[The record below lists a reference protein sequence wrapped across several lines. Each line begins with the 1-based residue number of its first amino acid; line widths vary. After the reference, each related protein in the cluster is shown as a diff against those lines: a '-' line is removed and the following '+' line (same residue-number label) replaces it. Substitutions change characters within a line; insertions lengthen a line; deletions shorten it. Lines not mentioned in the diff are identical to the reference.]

1 MKKTIVTSMLVSSG
15 ILLSSHSAYADSV
28 ENSGESSSGPNSAE
42 IEQNVDSPQSVNTVQ
57 PSAQQKSQNVAMQP
71 KSSID
76 TKVQNGNNVSTETE
90 AHDGATEVT
99 PHNDAHVNPQTE
111 TVSPQVEHDTHEH
124 VGHAHDGHHHEE
136 IHQHHPIEEEREAH
150 PEQEKV
156 QNIGPVDHITRNEKD
171 LKDNK
176 QVVDPNNFS
185 AISFE
190 LYDPFKSNAQLIMP
204 EGQKTSSFGYY
215 VLKQTN
221 WKDIPFQLPQ
231 VSIPEGYYLKY
242 WSYDLP
248 KEGQVTRDRAF
259 RAHIGLEKY
268 RNTPPVIGPFTNST
282 SVEVTERLK
291 QVDRDDYAPV
301 FFKALNNGH
310 FIVGS
315 QVSNNIVYY
324 LKHGQT
330 WQQLKESGLIIPT
343 PVANDDNTEFIEWRN
358 ALPQDNEYPTVNFYL
373 GAFGTKDLLIG
384 SYVPSD
390 VNHPLDD
397 NDPAR
402 PHPRDITRSYDKNHY
417 TPIAF
422 VADGPGYLDDFTSVE
437 KALVY
442 LVRNNPTWK
451 DSAFGAPTPIPDE
464 GSVFV
469 GWDSPISDSGDNKVE
484 RKVFKAIF
492 KSKEELAAKDWDTP
506 NAQEGKATEDAHA
519 EAWEKEAETKDWDTP
534 NAQEGKVTEDAHAEA
549 WEKEAETKDWDT
561 PNAQEGKA
569 TEDAHAEAWEKE
581 AETKDWDTPNAQEGK
596 VTEDA
601 HAEAWE
607 KEAET
612 KDWDTPN
619 AQEGKATEDAH
630 AEAWEKEAEKHQ
642 TDFPNEN
649 HQNQPDMSSH
659 DKQAMDQKSSSNAI
673 SKDKMQ
679 SQQVA
684 HEKNM
689 DQPQTEH
696 KSMQSTVQAQMM
708 NTRPS
713 KTQNMNMMSSAGS
726 HDDAQY
732 PSPSI
737 LNAVPSEPHGVN
749 IMTTEMQT
757 VKQSHLTDNL
767 HKNDMVTASQQHEE
781 KMLPETGQNGRS
793 FPMLLSLLFTSMGA
807 FILRKTK

>member
-42 IEQNVDSPQSVNTVQ
+42 IEQNVDSPQSVNTVR

-90 AHDGATEVT
+90 AHDGATEET

-259 RAHIGLEKY
+259 RAHIGIEKY
-268 RNTPPVIGPFTNST
+268 RNTPPVIGPFTNAT

-534 NAQEGKVTEDAHAEA
+534 NAQEGK
-549 WEKEAETKDWDT
+549 
-561 PNAQEGKA
+561 
-569 TEDAHAEAWEKE
+569 
-581 AETKDWDTPNAQEGK
+581 
-596 VTEDA
+596 
-601 HAEAWE
+601 
-607 KEAET
+607 
-612 KDWDTPN
+612 
-619 AQEGKATEDAH
+619 ATEDAH

-642 TDFPNEN
+642 ADFPNEN
-649 HQNQPDMSSH
+649 HQNQSDMSSH

-713 KTQNMNMMSSAGS
+713 KTQNVNMMSSAGS

-793 FPMLLSLLFTSMGA
+793 FLMLLSLLFTSMGA

>member
-1 MKKTIVTSMLVSSG
+1 
-15 ILLSSHSAYADSV
+15 
-28 ENSGESSSGPNSAE
+28 
-42 IEQNVDSPQSVNTVQ
+42 
-57 PSAQQKSQNVAMQP
+57 
-71 KSSID
+71 
-76 TKVQNGNNVSTETE
+76 
-90 AHDGATEVT
+90 
-99 PHNDAHVNPQTE
+99 
-111 TVSPQVEHDTHEH
+111 
-124 VGHAHDGHHHEE
+124 
-136 IHQHHPIEEEREAH
+136 
-150 PEQEKV
+150 
-156 QNIGPVDHITRNEKD
+156 
-171 LKDNK
+171 
-176 QVVDPNNFS
+176 
-185 AISFE
+185 
-190 LYDPFKSNAQLIMP
+190 
-204 EGQKTSSFGYY
+204 
-215 VLKQTN
+215 
-221 WKDIPFQLPQ
+221 
-231 VSIPEGYYLKY
+231 
-242 WSYDLP
+242 
-248 KEGQVTRDRAF
+248 
-259 RAHIGLEKY
+259 
-268 RNTPPVIGPFTNST
+268 
-282 SVEVTERLK
+282 
-291 QVDRDDYAPV
+291 
-301 FFKALNNGH
+301 
-310 FIVGS
+310 
-315 QVSNNIVYY
+315 
-324 LKHGQT
+324 
-330 WQQLKESGLIIPT
+330 
-343 PVANDDNTEFIEWRN
+343 
-358 ALPQDNEYPTVNFYL
+358 
-373 GAFGTKDLLIG
+373 
-384 SYVPSD
+384 
-390 VNHPLDD
+390 
-397 NDPAR
+397 
-402 PHPRDITRSYDKNHY
+402 
-417 TPIAF
+417 
-422 VADGPGYLDDFTSVE
+422 
-437 KALVY
+437 
-442 LVRNNPTWK
+442 
-451 DSAFGAPTPIPDE
+451 
-464 GSVFV
+464 
-469 GWDSPISDSGDNKVE
+469 
-484 RKVFKAIF
+484 
-492 KSKEELAAKDWDTP
+492 
-506 NAQEGKATEDAHA
+506 
-519 EAWEKEAETKDWDTP
+519 
-534 NAQEGKVTEDAHAEA
+534 
-549 WEKEAETKDWDT
+549 
-561 PNAQEGKA
+561 
-569 TEDAHAEAWEKE
+569 
-581 AETKDWDTPNAQEGK
+581 QEGK

>member
-268 RNTPPVIGPFTNST
+268 RNTPPVIGPFTNAT

-519 EAWEKEAETKDWDTP
+519 EAWEKEAE
-534 NAQEGKVTEDAHAEA
+534 Q
-549 WEKEAETKDWDT
+549 
-561 PNAQEGKA
+561 
-569 TEDAHAEAWEKE
+569 
-581 AETKDWDTPNAQEGK
+581 
-596 VTEDA
+596 
-601 HAEAWE
+601 
-607 KEAET
+607 
-612 KDWDTPN
+612 
-619 AQEGKATEDAH
+619 
-630 AEAWEKEAEKHQ
+630 HQ

-713 KTQNMNMMSSAGS
+713 KTQNVNMMSSAGS

-757 VKQSHLTDNL
+757 VKQSYLTDNL

>member
-534 NAQEGKVTEDAHAEA
+534 NAQEGK
-549 WEKEAETKDWDT
+549 
-561 PNAQEGKA
+561 
-569 TEDAHAEAWEKE
+569 
-581 AETKDWDTPNAQEGK
+581 
-596 VTEDA
+596 
-601 HAEAWE
+601 
-607 KEAET
+607 
-612 KDWDTPN
+612 
-619 AQEGKATEDAH
+619 ATEDAH

>member
-76 TKVQNGNNVSTETE
+76 TKVQNENNVSTETE
-90 AHDGATEVT
+90 AHHGATEVT

-268 RNTPPVIGPFTNST
+268 RNTPPVIGPFTNAT

-422 VADGPGYLDDFTSVE
+422 VADGPGHLDDYTSVE

-519 EAWEKEAETKDWDTP
+519 EAWEKEAE
-534 NAQEGKVTEDAHAEA
+534 
-549 WEKEAETKDWDT
+549 
-561 PNAQEGKA
+561 
-569 TEDAHAEAWEKE
+569 
-581 AETKDWDTPNAQEGK
+581 
-596 VTEDA
+596 
-601 HAEAWE
+601 
-607 KEAET
+607 
-612 KDWDTPN
+612 
-619 AQEGKATEDAH
+619 
-630 AEAWEKEAEKHQ
+630 KHQ
-642 TDFPNEN
+642 ADFPNEN

-713 KTQNMNMMSSAGS
+713 KTQNVNMMSSAGS

>member
-76 TKVQNGNNVSTETE
+76 TKVQNENNVSTETE
-90 AHDGATEVT
+90 AHHGATEVT

-111 TVSPQVEHDTHEH
+111 TVSPQVEHNTHEH

-268 RNTPPVIGPFTNST
+268 RNTPPVIGPFTNAT

-422 VADGPGYLDDFTSVE
+422 VADGPGHLDDYTSVE

-534 NAQEGKVTEDAHAEA
+534 NAQEGK
-549 WEKEAETKDWDT
+549 
-561 PNAQEGKA
+561 
-569 TEDAHAEAWEKE
+569 
-581 AETKDWDTPNAQEGK
+581 
-596 VTEDA
+596 
-601 HAEAWE
+601 
-607 KEAET
+607 
-612 KDWDTPN
+612 
-619 AQEGKATEDAH
+619 ATEDAH

-642 TDFPNEN
+642 ADFPNEN
-649 HQNQPDMSSH
+649 HQNQPDMSPH

-713 KTQNMNMMSSAGS
+713 KIQNVNMMSSAGS

>member
-76 TKVQNGNNVSTETE
+76 TKVQNENNVSTETE
-90 AHDGATEVT
+90 AHHGATEVT

-221 WKDIPFQLPQ
+221 WKDVPFQLPQ

-268 RNTPPVIGPFTNST
+268 RNTPPVLGPFTNAT

-310 FIVGS
+310 FIAGK

-330 WQQLKESGLIIPT
+330 WQQLKENGLIIPT
-343 PVANDDNTEFIEWRN
+343 PVPNDNNTEFIEWRN

-373 GAFGTKDLLIG
+373 GAFGTKDLLID
-384 SYVPSD
+384 SYVPTD

-402 PHPRDITRSYDKNHY
+402 PHPRDITRPYDKNHY

-422 VADGPGYLDDFTSVE
+422 VADGPGYLDDYTSVE

-534 NAQEGKVTEDAHAEA
+534 NAQEGKATEDAHAEA

-596 VTEDA
+596 
-601 HAEAWE
+601 
-607 KEAET
+607 
-612 KDWDTPN
+612 
-619 AQEGKATEDAH
+619 ATEDAH

-642 TDFPNEN
+642 ADFPNEN

-684 HEKNM
+684 DEKNM
-689 DQPQTEH
+689 DQSQTEH
-696 KSMQSTVQAQMM
+696 KSMQPSVQVRMM
-708 NTRPS
+708 HTTPS
-713 KTQNMNMMSSAGS
+713 KTQHVNMMSGTGS
-726 HDDAQY
+726 HNDVQY
-732 PSPSI
+732 PSRSI
-737 LNAVPSEPHGVN
+737 LNAVPNESHRVKM
-749 IMTTEMQT
+749 MTAEMQT
-757 VKQSHLTDNL
+757 VKQSHLTDNV
-767 HKNDMVTASQQHEE
+767 HKNDMVAASQQHEE
-781 KMLPETGQNGRS
+781 KMLPETGQKGRS

>member
-28 ENSGESSSGPNSAE
+28 ENSGESSSGSNSAE
-42 IEQNVDSPQSVNTVQ
+42 IEQNVDSPQSVNTVR

-90 AHDGATEVT
+90 AHDGATEET

-259 RAHIGLEKY
+259 RAHIGIEKY
-268 RNTPPVIGPFTNST
+268 RNTPPVIGPFTNAT

-343 PVANDDNTEFIEWRN
+343 PVTNDDNTEFIEWRN

-534 NAQEGKVTEDAHAEA
+534 NAQEG
-549 WEKEAETKDWDT
+549 
-561 PNAQEGKA
+561 
-569 TEDAHAEAWEKE
+569 
-581 AETKDWDTPNAQEGK
+581 
-596 VTEDA
+596 
-601 HAEAWE
+601 
-607 KEAET
+607 
-612 KDWDTPN
+612 
-619 AQEGKATEDAH
+619 
-630 AEAWEKEAEKHQ
+630 
-642 TDFPNEN
+642 
-649 HQNQPDMSSH
+649 
-659 DKQAMDQKSSSNAI
+659 
-673 SKDKMQ
+673 
-679 SQQVA
+679 
-684 HEKNM
+684 
-689 DQPQTEH
+689 
-696 KSMQSTVQAQMM
+696 
-708 NTRPS
+708 
-713 KTQNMNMMSSAGS
+713 
-726 HDDAQY
+726 
-732 PSPSI
+732 
-737 LNAVPSEPHGVN
+737 
-749 IMTTEMQT
+749 
-757 VKQSHLTDNL
+757 
-767 HKNDMVTASQQHEE
+767 
-781 KMLPETGQNGRS
+781 
-793 FPMLLSLLFTSMGA
+793 
-807 FILRKTK
+807 

>member
-76 TKVQNGNNVSTETE
+76 TKVQNENNVSTETE
-90 AHDGATEVT
+90 AHHGATEVT

-268 RNTPPVIGPFTNST
+268 RNTPPVIGPFTNAT

-330 WQQLKESGLIIPT
+330 WQQLKETGLIIPT

-422 VADGPGYLDDFTSVE
+422 VADGPGHLDDYTSVE

-534 NAQEGKVTEDAHAEA
+534 NAQEGK
-549 WEKEAETKDWDT
+549 
-561 PNAQEGKA
+561 
-569 TEDAHAEAWEKE
+569 
-581 AETKDWDTPNAQEGK
+581 
-596 VTEDA
+596 
-601 HAEAWE
+601 
-607 KEAET
+607 
-612 KDWDTPN
+612 
-619 AQEGKATEDAH
+619 ATEDAH

-642 TDFPNEN
+642 ADFPNEN

-713 KTQNMNMMSSAGS
+713 KIQNVNMMSSAGS

>member
-76 TKVQNGNNVSTETE
+76 TKVQNENNVSTETE
-90 AHDGATEVT
+90 AHHGATEVT

-111 TVSPQVEHDTHEH
+111 TVSPQVEHNTHEH

-268 RNTPPVIGPFTNST
+268 RNTPPVIGPFTNAT

-422 VADGPGYLDDFTSVE
+422 VADGPGHLDDYTSVE

-534 NAQEGKVTEDAHAEA
+534 NAQEGKA
-549 WEKEAETKDWDT
+549 
-561 PNAQEGKA
+561 
-569 TEDAHAEAWEKE
+569 
-581 AETKDWDTPNAQEGK
+581 
-596 VTEDA
+596 TEDA

-642 TDFPNEN
+642 ADFPNEN
-649 HQNQPDMSSH
+649 HQNQPDMSPH

-713 KTQNMNMMSSAGS
+713 KIQNVNMMSSAGS

>member
-76 TKVQNGNNVSTETE
+76 TKVQNENNVSTETE
-90 AHDGATEVT
+90 AHHGATEVT

-268 RNTPPVIGPFTNST
+268 RNTPPVIGPFTNAT

-422 VADGPGYLDDFTSVE
+422 VADGPGHLDDYTSVE

-534 NAQEGKVTEDAHAEA
+534 NAQEGKA
-549 WEKEAETKDWDT
+549 
-561 PNAQEGKA
+561 
-569 TEDAHAEAWEKE
+569 
-581 AETKDWDTPNAQEGK
+581 
-596 VTEDA
+596 TEDA

-642 TDFPNEN
+642 ADFPNEN
-649 HQNQPDMSSH
+649 HQNQPDMSPH

-713 KTQNMNMMSSAGS
+713 KIQNVNMMSSAGS

-737 LNAVPSEPHGVN
+737 LNAVPSESHRVN

-757 VKQSHLTDNL
+757 VKQSHLIDNL

>member
-76 TKVQNGNNVSTETE
+76 TKVQNENNVSTETE
-90 AHDGATEVT
+90 AHHGATEVT

-268 RNTPPVIGPFTNST
+268 RNTPPVIGPFTNAT

-422 VADGPGYLDDFTSVE
+422 VADGPGHLDDYTSVE

-534 NAQEGKVTEDAHAEA
+534 NAQEGK
-549 WEKEAETKDWDT
+549 
-561 PNAQEGKA
+561 
-569 TEDAHAEAWEKE
+569 
-581 AETKDWDTPNAQEGK
+581 
-596 VTEDA
+596 
-601 HAEAWE
+601 
-607 KEAET
+607 
-612 KDWDTPN
+612 
-619 AQEGKATEDAH
+619 ATEDAH

-642 TDFPNEN
+642 ADFPNEN

-713 KTQNMNMMSSAGS
+713 KTQNVNMMSSAGS

>member
-534 NAQEGKVTEDAHAEA
+534 NAQEGK
-549 WEKEAETKDWDT
+549 
-561 PNAQEGKA
+561 A

-596 VTEDA
+596 V
-601 HAEAWE
+601 
-607 KEAET
+607 
-612 KDWDTPN
+612 
-619 AQEGKATEDAH
+619 TEDAH

>member
-581 AETKDWDTPNAQEGK
+581 AE
-596 VTEDA
+596 
-601 HAEAWE
+601 
-607 KEAET
+607 
-612 KDWDTPN
+612 
-619 AQEGKATEDAH
+619 
-630 AEAWEKEAEKHQ
+630 KHQ

>member
-28 ENSGESSSGPNSAE
+28 ENSGESSSGSNSAE
-42 IEQNVDSPQSVNTVQ
+42 IEQNVDSPQSVNTVR

-90 AHDGATEVT
+90 AHNGATEET

-268 RNTPPVIGPFTNST
+268 RNTPPVIGPFTNAT

-291 QVDRDDYAPV
+291 QVDSDDYAPV

-422 VADGPGYLDDFTSVE
+422 VADGPGHLDDYTSVE

-506 NAQEGKATEDAHA
+506 NAQEGK
-519 EAWEKEAETKDWDTP
+519 
-534 NAQEGKVTEDAHAEA
+534 VTEDAHAEA
-549 WEKEAETKDWDT
+549 WEKEAE
-561 PNAQEGKA
+561 
-569 TEDAHAEAWEKE
+569 
-581 AETKDWDTPNAQEGK
+581 
-596 VTEDA
+596 
-601 HAEAWE
+601 
-607 KEAET
+607 
-612 KDWDTPN
+612 
-619 AQEGKATEDAH
+619 
-630 AEAWEKEAEKHQ
+630 
-642 TDFPNEN
+642 
-649 HQNQPDMSSH
+649 
-659 DKQAMDQKSSSNAI
+659 
-673 SKDKMQ
+673 
-679 SQQVA
+679 
-684 HEKNM
+684 
-689 DQPQTEH
+689 
-696 KSMQSTVQAQMM
+696 
-708 NTRPS
+708 
-713 KTQNMNMMSSAGS
+713 
-726 HDDAQY
+726 
-732 PSPSI
+732 
-737 LNAVPSEPHGVN
+737 
-749 IMTTEMQT
+749 
-757 VKQSHLTDNL
+757 
-767 HKNDMVTASQQHEE
+767 
-781 KMLPETGQNGRS
+781 
-793 FPMLLSLLFTSMGA
+793 
-807 FILRKTK
+807 

>member
-90 AHDGATEVT
+90 AHDGATEET

-268 RNTPPVIGPFTNST
+268 RNTPPVIGPFTNAT

-534 NAQEGKVTEDAHAEA
+534 NAQEGK
-549 WEKEAETKDWDT
+549 
-561 PNAQEGKA
+561 
-569 TEDAHAEAWEKE
+569 
-581 AETKDWDTPNAQEGK
+581 
-596 VTEDA
+596 
-601 HAEAWE
+601 
-607 KEAET
+607 
-612 KDWDTPN
+612 
-619 AQEGKATEDAH
+619 ATEDAH

-713 KTQNMNMMSSAGS
+713 KTQNVNMMSSAGS

-793 FPMLLSLLFTSMGA
+793 FLMLLSLLFTSMGA

>member
-28 ENSGESSSGPNSAE
+28 ENSGESSSGSNSAE
-42 IEQNVDSPQSVNTVQ
+42 IEQNVDSPQSVNTVR

-90 AHDGATEVT
+90 AHDGATEET

-259 RAHIGLEKY
+259 RAHIGIEKY
-268 RNTPPVIGPFTNST
+268 RNTPPVIGPFTNAT

-343 PVANDDNTEFIEWRN
+343 PVTNDDNTEFIEWRN

-534 NAQEGKVTEDAHAEA
+534 NAQEGK
-549 WEKEAETKDWDT
+549 
-561 PNAQEGKA
+561 
-569 TEDAHAEAWEKE
+569 
-581 AETKDWDTPNAQEGK
+581 
-596 VTEDA
+596 
-601 HAEAWE
+601 
-607 KEAET
+607 
-612 KDWDTPN
+612 
-619 AQEGKATEDAH
+619 ATEDAH

-713 KTQNMNMMSSAGS
+713 KTQNVNMMSSAGS

>member
-28 ENSGESSSGPNSAE
+28 ENSGESSSGSNSAE
-42 IEQNVDSPQSVNTVQ
+42 IEQNVDSPQSVNTVR

-90 AHDGATEVT
+90 AHDGATEET

-268 RNTPPVIGPFTNST
+268 RNTPPVIGPFTNAT

-358 ALPQDNEYPTVNFYL
+358 ALPQDNEYPAVNFYL

-422 VADGPGYLDDFTSVE
+422 VADGPGHLDDYTSVE

-506 NAQEGKATEDAHA
+506 NAQEGK
-519 EAWEKEAETKDWDTP
+519 
-534 NAQEGKVTEDAHAEA
+534 VTEDAHAEA

-569 TEDAHAEAWEKE
+569 TED
-581 AETKDWDTPNAQEGK
+581 
-596 VTEDA
+596 V
-601 HAEAWE
+601 
-607 KEAET
+607 
-612 KDWDTPN
+612 
-619 AQEGKATEDAH
+619 H

-642 TDFPNEN
+642 ADFPNEN
-649 HQNQPDMSSH
+649 HQNQSDMSSH

-713 KTQNMNMMSSAGS
+713 KTQNVNMMSSAGS

-793 FPMLLSLLFTSMGA
+793 FLMLLSLLFTSMGA

>member
-268 RNTPPVIGPFTNST
+268 RNTPPVIGPFTNAT

-534 NAQEGKVTEDAHAEA
+534 NAQEGKA
-549 WEKEAETKDWDT
+549 
-561 PNAQEGKA
+561 
-569 TEDAHAEAWEKE
+569 
-581 AETKDWDTPNAQEGK
+581 
-596 VTEDA
+596 TEDA

-642 TDFPNEN
+642 TNFPNEN

-689 DQPQTEH
+689 YQPQTEH

-713 KTQNMNMMSSAGS
+713 KTQNVNMMSSAGS

>member
-90 AHDGATEVT
+90 AHDGATEET

-268 RNTPPVIGPFTNST
+268 RNTPPVIGPFTNAT

-422 VADGPGYLDDFTSVE
+422 VADGPGHLDDYTSVE

-534 NAQEGKVTEDAHAEA
+534 NAQEGK
-549 WEKEAETKDWDT
+549 
-561 PNAQEGKA
+561 
-569 TEDAHAEAWEKE
+569 
-581 AETKDWDTPNAQEGK
+581 
-596 VTEDA
+596 
-601 HAEAWE
+601 
-607 KEAET
+607 
-612 KDWDTPN
+612 
-619 AQEGKATEDAH
+619 ATEDAH

-642 TDFPNEN
+642 ADFPNEN
-649 HQNQPDMSSH
+649 HQNQSDMSSH

-713 KTQNMNMMSSAGS
+713 KTQNVNMMSSAGS

-793 FPMLLSLLFTSMGA
+793 FLMLLSLLFTSMGA

>member
-76 TKVQNGNNVSTETE
+76 TKVQNENNVSTETE
-90 AHDGATEVT
+90 AHHGATEVT

-268 RNTPPVIGPFTNST
+268 RNTPPVIGPFTNAT

-422 VADGPGYLDDFTSVE
+422 VADGPGHLDDYTSVE

-519 EAWEKEAETKDWDTP
+519 EAWEKE
-534 NAQEGKVTEDAHAEA
+534 V
-549 WEKEAETKDWDT
+549 
-561 PNAQEGKA
+561 
-569 TEDAHAEAWEKE
+569 
-581 AETKDWDTPNAQEGK
+581 
-596 VTEDA
+596 
-601 HAEAWE
+601 
-607 KEAET
+607 ET

-642 TDFPNEN
+642 ADFPNEN

-713 KTQNMNMMSSAGS
+713 KTQNVNMMSSAGS